1 MQLWYLSCP
10 IDPEWVDKI
19 EPMDPGSME
28 LFMLEDLIIMMKIG
42 VGCVV
47 KWTSMMFMKD

>member
-1 MQLWYLSCP
+1 MF

-28 LFMLEDLIIMMKIG
+28 LFMLERSDHFDENE
-42 VGCVV
+42 VGYVV
-47 KWTSMMFMKD
+47 RWIYMMFMRA